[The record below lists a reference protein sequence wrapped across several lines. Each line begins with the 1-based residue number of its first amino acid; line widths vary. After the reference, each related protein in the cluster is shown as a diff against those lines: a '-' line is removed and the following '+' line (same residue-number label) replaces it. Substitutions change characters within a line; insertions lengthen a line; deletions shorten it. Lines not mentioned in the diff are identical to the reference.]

1 MYWRWL
7 LTPLIFA
14 DGCSRKTIPLGPLG
28 PKIPPIQP
36 FGVFDART
44 TWEKTA
50 ALYEMT
56 RFSRNFLPTNFIIAT
71 SAAIQGPVPIPA
83 LIAASSMVHIL
94 TAISM
99 VVNDIWDIEADR
111 TNHPERPL
119 VRGIVSR
126 TEAASFS
133 AVLSAAYLFIG
144 FIGLKWKPSTAAI
157 WILSFMTIHAYTPV
171 LKRICLVKNLSCAA
185 VVASTVPF
193 IGRSASITGATS
205 SNTFAHVFAHILFV
219 GSMYKEILMD
229 IKDRLGDKAAG
240 IPTIPVLF
248 GNRRTVQFL
257 SRMMFSSFLYFS
269 VFSRSHTYITL
280 FYLPLYYRLWEV
292 QKNDFQPDDIKRAIK
307 TPVTVLAVIG
317 VMFSIFA
324 K

>member
-1 MYWRWL
+1 M
-7 LTPLIFA
+7 P
-14 DGCSRKTIPLGPLG
+14 SIPSIPFVF
-28 PKIPPIQP
+28 PPIPPFFNP
-36 FGVFDART
+36 KWKASM
-44 TWEKTA
+44 EKTA

-71 SAAIQGPVPIPA
+71 SAAIQGPIQMPDFV
-83 LIAASSMVHIL
+83 AAAAMVHIL

-144 FIGLKWKPSTAAI
+144 FIGLKRIPSIAPI

-185 VVASTVPF
+185 VVASSVPF
-193 IGRSASITGATS
+193 IGRSASATGVSA
-205 SNTFAHVFAHILFV
+205 VFAHILFV

-229 IKDRLGDKAAG
+229 MKDRLGDKAAG

-292 QKNDFQPDDIKRAIK
+292 QKDGFQPDDIKRAIK
-307 TPVTVLAVIG
+307 TPVTVLAIVG